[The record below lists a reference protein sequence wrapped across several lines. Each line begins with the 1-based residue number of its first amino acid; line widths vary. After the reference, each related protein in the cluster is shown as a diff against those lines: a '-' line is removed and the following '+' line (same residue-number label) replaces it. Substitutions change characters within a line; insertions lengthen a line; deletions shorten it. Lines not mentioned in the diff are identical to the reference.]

1 MKHPKRTIVPAVGH
15 APRVKP
21 WPLDLAFDARAP
33 AKALQETA
41 AHDAGPTW
49 MTVREAAE
57 VLAMSI
63 DALHMALARRA
74 RRNADGS
81 VAAEWD
87 GISARKIGRRWRIA
101 LSSRWRS
108 DPADNET
115 RAPSIARSA

>member
-1 MKHPKRTIVPAVGH
+1 MNHPKRSIVPAVGH
-15 APRVKP
+15 SPRVKP
-21 WPLDLAFDARAP
+21 WPLDLAFEPMASASTLP
-33 AKALQETA
+33 ETA
-41 AHDAGPTW
+41 IHDTGPTW
-49 MTVREAAE
+49 MTVREAAH